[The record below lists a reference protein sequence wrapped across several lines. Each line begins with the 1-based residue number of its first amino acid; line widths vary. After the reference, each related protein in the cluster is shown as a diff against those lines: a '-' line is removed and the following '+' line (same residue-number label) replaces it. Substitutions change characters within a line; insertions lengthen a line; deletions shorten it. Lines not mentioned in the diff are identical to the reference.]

1 MSLKKTVFSFA
12 KIVTDLLSVK
22 APLKVCD
29 FAEVIF
35 PFADVV
41 PSTEIS
47 PFCEVTSLMIAFA
60 PNEIFPRAEIVPEA
74 VAFPVNEIAPP
85 EEVTSVIVAVPP
97 TEMFPVVEIASF
109 AVAFPFTS
117 REANLFTEPTDFSKV
132 TFVVFA
138 LFPIVKA

>member
-1 MSLKKTVFSFA
+1 MSLNKTVLFFA
-12 KIVTDLLSVK
+12 KIVTVLLSVNS
-22 APLKVCD
+22 PLKVCD
-29 FAEVIF
+29 CAEVIF
-35 PFADVV
+35 PFANVV
-41 PSTEIS
+41 PPTEIA
-47 PFCEVTSLMIAFA
+47 PFDEVTSLMIAFA

-74 VAFPVNEIAPP
+74 VASPVTEIAPFW
-85 EEVTSVIVAVPP
+85 EVTSVIVDVPP
-97 TEMFPVVEIASF
+97 MEMFPVVEIASF